1 MEADN
6 IVWGTSGE
14 VDNIVWGTS
23 SETDNVTW
31 GCSGEE
37 TPLFDDPDVPSVFD
51 GDVATFDS
59 LFNETAPAPA
69 DSTSTTLLSQPQVA
83 ITTETTVTQ
92 PTLQVVGGGF

>member
-1 MEADN
+1 
-6 IVWGTSGE
+6 
-14 VDNIVWGTS
+14 
-23 SETDNVTW
+23 
-31 GCSGEE
+31 
-37 TPLFDDPDVPSVFD
+37 VFD

-59 LFNETAPAPA
+59 LFNEPAPAPA